1 MLKMDLSE
9 EKNRD
14 QEEMENKKKTKKT
27 LIEIVNEPD
36 RLNAYSDI
44 EKDTL
49 ADKYETSTFFY

>member
-14 QEEMENKKKTKKT
+14 QEEMKNKKKTKKT